1 MKFLI
6 VLIIKIKIKIMSK
19 KVLVCGGAGYIGGL
33 TCDCLIR
40 EGFDV
45 TVFDNLLYEDR
56 FLKEIPFIYGDIRNT
71 EKLLE
76 VSKEFDIIVLMSAL
90 VGDPACSVDQTL
102 TEEINYQ
109 SIKNFCEN
117 VSNDKHLIFMSTC
130 SVYGA
135 QDGILNED
143 SQTNPLSSYA
153 STKLASEKYV
163 LQKGGTVFR
172 LGTVF
177 GLGDTYSRLRM
188 DLVVNVLTMK
198 AIKDGEITINGG
210 EQWRPIIAV
219 KDIAEYVTEA
229 CKEEYEGVYV
239 LSKENV
245 VIRELGE
252 RVAEL
257 IPGTKINYTEI
268 SFQDARNYKV
278 DATKS
283 LNTFK
288 YKAKVTVEEEV
299 SRMMKMFNEGRVLNP
314 EDNPF
319 CLKLVSVV
327 KSKKG
332 EIDCLIRELHCS
344 GRLLIIFIASDIFCS
359 LKPKR

>member
-1 MKFLI
+1 MTK
-6 VLIIKIKIKIMSK
+6 K

-33 TCDCLIR
+33 TCDTLIR
-40 EGFDV
+40 EGFEV
-45 TVFDNLLYEDR
+45 TVYDNLLYENR
-56 FLKEIPFIYGDIRNT
+56 YLKEMSFIYGDIRDT
-71 EKLLE
+71 EKLYT
-76 VSKEFDIIVLMSAL
+76 VSKDFDVIVLMAAL
-90 VGDPACSVDQTL
+90 VGDPACSVDHKL
-102 TEEINYQ
+102 TEEINYKA
-109 SIKNFCEN
+109 IKDFCEV
-117 VSNDKHLIFMSTC
+117 VSPNKHLVFMSTC

-135 QDGILNED
+135 QDGLLNEE
-143 SQTNPLSSYA
+143 SSTNPLSSYA
-153 STKLASEKYV
+153 STKLQAEKHV
-163 LQKGGTVFR
+163 LKLGGTVFR

-314 EDNPF
+314 EDKVYHNGAF
-319 CLKLVSVV
+319 LRNKKENNELV
-327 KSKKG
+327 
-332 EIDCLIRELHCS
+332 
-344 GRLLIIFIASDIFCS
+344 
-359 LKPKR
+359 